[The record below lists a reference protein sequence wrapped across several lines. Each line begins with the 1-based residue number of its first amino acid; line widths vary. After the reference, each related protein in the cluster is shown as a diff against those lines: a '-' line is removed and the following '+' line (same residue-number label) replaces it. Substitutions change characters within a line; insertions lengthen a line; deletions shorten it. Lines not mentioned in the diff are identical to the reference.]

1 MLDMNTNTI
10 IIDKHSSSI
19 QISNKITAV
28 QRKSYNYM
36 LKIAKNSFNKDKNS
50 RVFKITADELLYF
63 FNLGDKN
70 HAYIKQEL
78 EVLNNTRV
86 TYNFLGKDRRS
97 KRWGSFTLIAGFEYK
112 NGIIEYSFPHQ
123 IINMILEPKM
133 FGKINLVIIKSLKS
147 RYSIALYELAEDYI
161 NAQIPKMTIEDCR
174 VLIGLGEKQYPK
186 FSMFKKHVIDVALAE
201 INSSEN
207 MAFTM
212 TYELETKGRKT
223 THIKFIVHKKEN
235 TDQTG
240 EKQKN
245 FYRWKNLIVHK
256 YKGQPLCNN
265 LTELNYLK
273 WTLFFIDK
281 NGFLGK
287 DVEGNRTILEREEAF
302 KIWEFLFENPY
313 KIEVV
318 PLTQLD
324 ILRKDFRGKK
334 IEQVSTTALG
344 SQMVTVLEFKEF
356 REENERF
363 FIEIEQEDGTK
374 FWTQKS
380 FGFGDGVCELRFL
393 FGFLY

>member
-36 LKIAKNSFNKDKNS
+36 LKIAKNSFNEDKNR
-50 RVFKITADELLYF
+50 RVFQITADELLYF
-63 FNLGDKN
+63 FNLGEKN
-70 HAYIKQEL
+70 HTYIKEEL
-78 EVLNNTRV
+78 EALNNTQIR
-86 TYNFLGKDRRS
+86 YNFLGKDKRS
-97 KRWGSFTLIAGFEYK
+97 KRWGSFSLIAGFEYK

-123 IINMILEPKM
+123 IIDMILEPNM
-133 FGKINLVIIKSLKS
+133 FGKINLVIVKSLKS

-161 NAQIPKMTIEDCR
+161 NAQIPKMTIEECR
-174 VLIGLGEKQYPK
+174 TLIGLGENQYPK
-186 FSMFKKHVIDVALAE
+186 FSMFKKHVLDVALSE

-212 TYELETKGRKT
+212 TYELETKGRST

-245 FYRWKNLIVHK
+245 FYRWKNLIVQK
-256 YKGQPLCNN
+256 YKEQPLCNN
-265 LTELNYLK
+265 LTELKYLK

-287 DVEGNRTILEREEAF
+287 DVEGKRTILEKEEAF
-302 KIWEFLFENPY
+302 EIWEFLFENPH
-313 KIEVV
+313 KIEIV

-334 IEQVSTTALG
+334 IEQITTTALG
-344 SQMVTVLEFKEF
+344 GRVVTVLKLKEFK
-356 REENERF
+356 EENERF
-363 FIEIEQEDGTK
+363 FIEIEQEDGTH

-380 FGFGDGVCELRFL
+380 FSFEEILGMGFME
-393 FGFLY
+393 

>member
-1 MLDMNTNTI
+1 MLSMNTNEI
-10 IIDKHSSSI
+10 IIDKNSSSI
-19 QISNKITAV
+19 QISNKISAI

-36 LKIAKNSFNKDKNS
+36 LKIAKNEFNKDKNIRTFS
-50 RVFKITADELLYF
+50 ITADELLVF
-63 FNLGDKN
+63 FGIGNENYTRLK
-70 HAYIKQEL
+70 KEL
-78 EVLNNTRV
+78 EVLNRTQVR
-86 TYNFLGKDRRS
+86 YNILGKNRRS
-97 KRWGSFTLIAGFEYK
+97 KVSGAFTLISEFEYK
-112 NGIIEYSFPHQ
+112 NGIISYSFPKK
-123 IINMILEPKM
+123 IEDMILYPKM
-133 FGKINLVIIKSLKS
+133 FGKINLVVIKSLRS
-147 RYSIALYELAEDYI
+147 RYAIALYELAEDYI
-161 NAQIPKMTIEDCR
+161 NAQIPKMTIEKFR
-174 VLIGLGEKQYPK
+174 ELMGIEKHQYYK
-186 FSMFKKHVIDVALAE
+186 FSMFKKYVIDVAIKE
-201 INSSEN
+201 INDREN
-207 MAFTM
+207 INFTI
-212 TYELETKGRKT
+212 TYELTKMGQKN

-235 TDQTG
+235 THQTG

-245 FYRWKNLIVHK
+245 FYRWKNLIVQK

-265 LTELNYLK
+265 LTELKYLK

-334 IEQVSTTALG
+334 IEQVTTTALG
-344 SQMVTVLEFKEF
+344 SRVITVLEFKEF

-363 FIEIEQEDGTK
+363 FIEIEQEDGSR

-380 FGFGDGVCELRFL
+380 FGFGEILQM
-393 FGFLY
+393 GFI